1 MSPDINRE
9 QAVFIVEDSPLVSSR
24 MAVMLGGLHGI
35 RVVGLADSATSAIEG
50 IRKLQPD
57 IVTLDLRLREG
68 SGLDVLKS
76 VKGGEHPPIVLIL
89 TNYTDIQYRNRCRAF
104 GADYFFDKTMEF
116 LQAIDLIERV
126 VTRPTLELSLE
137 R

>member
-1 MSPDINRE
+1 MIHDNDRE

-24 MAVMLGGLHGI
+24 MAVMLGGLHGV
-35 RVVGLADSATSAIEG
+35 RVVGQADNASQAIES
-50 IRKLQPD
+50 ILRLQPD

-68 SGLDVLKS
+68 SGLDVLRM
-76 VKGGEHPPIVLIL
+76 VKRSQHPPIVMIL

-126 VTRPTLELSLE
+126 TVRPAVAVSVEG
-137 R
+137 